1 MRKFVVIFI
10 LVLLVGVVGAG
21 FLATWNM
28 PAPATSQ
35 EKIIP
40 NDRF

>member
-1 MRKFVVIFI
+1 MGKVVFIVVFVV
-10 LVLLVGVVGAG
+10 LAGAVGAG
-21 FLATWNM
+21 FLVTWNM